1 MCWLACVFQVLQSKD
16 MMELASSSTVRS
28 MITALCQVARKSQ
41 QEKWL
46 NLRGKQWSVEA
57 ASEVMSALVTA
68 VVLGDRPP
76 TMYFGAKS
84 RFAKGVGH
92 VWPGWAHSNCIC
104 ACIHLG
110 LHIPM
115 TSCSSCHRWTMEL
128 CSMWHMKV
136 EW

>member
-1 MCWLACVFQVLQSKD
+1 

-28 MITALCQVARKSQ
+28 MITALRQVARKSQ
-41 QEKWL
+41 QEKP
-46 NLRGKQWSVEA
+46 WSVEA
-57 ASEVMSALVTA
+57 ASEVMSALVAA

-76 TMYFGAKS
+76 TIYFGTKS
-84 RFAKGVGH
+84 RFAKGVDH
-92 VWPGWAHSNCIC
+92 VWRCELSWVGPQQLYLRMHPPIA
-104 ACIHLG
+104 

-115 TSCSSCHRWTMEL
+115 TSCSPCHRWTMEL